1 MQVSRL
7 ACATCGR
14 RLAVCTSCGTH
25 GCPDPTCYEC
35 FADRMGFSSALWLLR
50 QDVARA
56 APIEIPTIEAPVF
69 EA

>member
-25 GCPDPTCYEC
+25 GCPDPTCYVC
-35 FADRMGFSSALWLLR
+35 FTDRMGFSYALLLLR
-50 QDVARA
+50 KDTMPGD
-56 APIEIPTIEAPVF
+56 PIEIPSLEAPVF